1 MNLTKILTGVL
12 LIASLF
18 LAYQLYRS
26 VQGTIEERKT
36 ITVTEAAIVD
46 KLRFIREAEIVFQ
59 SVNKRYTSNWDSL
72 ANFIRSGQVPI
83 VTRREE
89 ITQKSYGVEEV
100 KVIIDTIGFISAKD
114 RIFKK
119 NYDVTSPDNGVFL
132 GFKVKEGDRIIK
144 NQKPYSLRVGE
155 KVNAPP
161 MQDEGVIT
169 KIQSIKAGTEI
180 KKGQQLMTLTNY
192 LFDPNID
199 LTTLGEVPG
208 KSNLKFDIYV
218 AFVEKGG
225 LRVQVIEVKDPKPV
239 NPIRQES
246 NEAKNRKP
254 LHFGSRFDIS
264 TSGNWD

>member
-26 VQGTIEERKT
+26 VQGTIEERENIST
-36 ITVTEAAIVD
+36 TELAIVE
-46 KLRFIREAEIVFQ
+46 KLKFIREAEIVFQ
-59 SVNKRYTSNWDSL
+59 SANKRYTSNWDSL
-72 ANFIRSGQVPI
+72 ADFIKNGQVPI

-100 KVIIDTIGFISAKD
+100 KVIIDTIGFVSAQD

-132 GFKVKEGDRIIK
+132 GFRVKEGDRVIK
-144 NQKPYSLRVGE
+144 NQKTYSLRVGE
-155 KVNAPP
+155 KVNTPP
-161 MQDEGVIT
+161 LQDEGVVS
-169 KIQSIKAGTEI
+169 KLESIKSGTEI
-180 KKGQQLMTLTNY
+180 KKGQQLMSLTNY

-199 LTTLGEVPG
+199 LTTIGNVPG
-208 KSNLKFDIYV
+208 KTGLKFDIFV
-218 AFVEKGG
+218 GVVEKGG
-225 LRVQVIEVKDPKPV
+225 LKVQVIEVKDPKPV
-239 NPIRQES
+239 NPIRKES

-264 TSGNWD
+264 TSGNWE